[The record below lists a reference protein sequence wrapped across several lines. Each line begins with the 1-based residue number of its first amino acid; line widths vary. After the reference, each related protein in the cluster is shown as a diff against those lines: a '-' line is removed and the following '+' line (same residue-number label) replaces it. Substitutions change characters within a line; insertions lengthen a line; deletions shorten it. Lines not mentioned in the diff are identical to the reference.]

1 MRPLTE
7 LNKVIASQGRFK
19 TWIALKMEW
28 SYSSLVQS
36 LNGHYIPPN
45 DKVIELCEVLGV
57 DPAPYLRK

>member
-19 TWIALKMEW
+19 TWIALKMGW